1 MVPRHLAVCLAL
13 TQSDVPPIDFVRVQ
27 WLRVSFSLTLLWKGS
42 IVPRVGAT
50 AVKSRSQ
57 SASSFPGE
65 ARANGGGERPPQEAD
80 AGVAVPEAAAGVQ
93 AERRGRGGGGRR
105 GRGHH
110 DDHAE
115 AGGREKSPGELT
127 GAAVKTEGGVKRL
140 PSDVVDD
147 DCST

>member
-1 MVPRHLAVCLAL
+1 MTFPHRPRQSSVASCFVFLDAAL
-13 TQSDVPPIDFVRVQ
+13 EGIYC
-27 WLRVSFSLTLLWKGS
+27 
-42 IVPRVGAT
+42 AE
-50 AVKSRSQ
+50 SRSDRSQ
-57 SASSFPGE
+57 IPGASSFPGE

-115 AGGREKSPGELT
+115 AGGREKGPGELT
-127 GAAVKTEGGVKRL
+127 GAAVKTEGGVKKRL